1 MSAKNEKIDPTLL
14 HKIVDELILPFLD
27 SKFYSECK
35 ELQLENSADLEK
47 RKKNIIRLSIA
58 LMMGDEDRFNL
69 FLEKAI
75 SAIKDTHYDKETIKN
90 ELEKF
95 LEFSCKRLVE
105 SSDVGEEILKE
116 RLGVV
121 CQRYSEKLGID
132 LNLDSVI
139 HSCLESDFIDL
150 DTSVERNSFID
161 NMHYKDEEKIDAET
175 FMKESKVDEDLILDL
190 TDALKNLDEIINF
203 NIILSEDYIEN
214 YKDTLYK
221 IVAIFGYLYEFK
233 DLELAIESLIEYLNR
248 LDIDSIDEN
257 NSKIIKSLL
266 DSIKYDL
273 TRWVDEVLV
282 SRSAKDIHYLDAA
295 LLANI
300 EQIESMFSPDDGDDI
315 ELF

>member
-1 MSAKNEKIDPTLL
+1 MSLKNEKIDPTLL

-27 SKFYSECK
+27 SKFCSECN
-35 ELQLENSADLEK
+35 ESQLEDSADLEK

-75 SAIKDTHYDKETIKN
+75 SAIKDTHYDKEAIKN

-105 SSDVGEEILKE
+105 SSDAGEEILKE

-121 CQRYSEKLGID
+121 CQRYSEKLGIE
-132 LNLDSVI
+132 LSLDSI
-139 HSCLESDFIDL
+139 INSCLESDFIDL

-161 NMHYKDEEKIDAET
+161 NMHYKDEEKKDAET
-175 FMKESKVDEDLILDL
+175 FMKESNIDEDLILDMNE
-190 TDALKNLDEIINF
+190 TLKYLDEVINF
-203 NIILSEDYIEN
+203 NIMLSESYIES
-214 YKDTLYK
+214 YKEALYK
-221 IVAIFGYLYEFK
+221 LVAIFGYLYEFK
-233 DLELAIESLIEYLNR
+233 DLELAIESLIEYLNG
-248 LDIDSIDEN
+248 LDIENIDEN

-273 TRWVDEVLV
+273 TRWVDEVLI

-300 EQIESMFSPDDGDDI
+300 EQIESMFSPNEGDDI